1 VKVAHATTRLGPRQ
15 IRRIEWA
22 IAEAE
27 RGHRGEIRVH
37 VEGRYTGD
45 GPIAR
50 AAAVYHALGMDRTR
64 DDTAA
69 LLYIALD
76 DRKVAVWHGAGLA
89 GAADERFWS
98 GVTEAVAAGLR
109 AGRPA
114 EGIAQAVA
122 EMGRVMLKAAPG
134 EDVRGNEL
142 PNTVSR
148 GPK

>member
-1 VKVAHATTRLGPRQ
+1 MAHATTRLGPRQ

-69 LLYIALD
+69 LLGFSTLQN
-76 DRKVAVWHGAGLA
+76 R
-89 GAADERFWS
+89 
-98 GVTEAVAAGLR
+98 
-109 AGRPA
+109 RPF
-114 EGIAQAVA
+114 QC
-122 EMGRVMLKAAPG
+122 
-134 EDVRGNEL
+134 GNKNE
-142 PNTVSR
+142 
-148 GPK
+148 